1 MDQQIEE
8 IYRNRIN
15 ELSEQPQFRRAVEL
29 VRLAEKKNGVKV
41 RADATLFL
49 AVNVLELAVFPLS
62 ILAQQGDV
70 DGGAFLSEDEVF
82 ARAGR
87 DIDVIVREAE
97 QIRLDRDS
105 EEISASISFT
115 FVKDI
120 CFAVMES
127 VSIRDQTAWA

>member
-105 EEISASISFT
+105 EEISASSVLISAE
-115 FVKDI
+115 K
-120 CFAVMES
+120 
-127 VSIRDQTAWA
+127 

>member
-15 ELSEQPQFRRAVEL
+15 ELSEQRQFRRAVEL
-29 VRLAEKKNGVKV
+29 VRLAAKKNGVKV
-41 RADATLFL
+41 RADAILFL
-49 AVNVLELAVFPLS
+49 AGNVLELAVFPLS

-70 DGGAFLSEDEVF
+70 DGDAFLSEDEVF

-105 EEISASISFT
+105 EEISASSAIE
-115 FVKDI
+115 
-120 CFAVMES
+120 ALGRR
-127 VSIRDQTAWA
+127 IRELSLDDFQIWDD

>member
-41 RADATLFL
+41 RADAALFL
-49 AVNVLELAVFPLS
+49 AGNVLELAVFPLS
-62 ILAQQGDV
+62 IAAQQGGVDV
-70 DGGAFLSEDEVF
+70 DTSLSEDEVF

-97 QIRLDRDS
+97 LIRQDRDS
-105 EEISASISFT
+105 EEISASSAIEALGRRVRELSLDDFQIW
-115 FVKDI
+115 D
-120 CFAVMES
+120 
-127 VSIRDQTAWA
+127 D

>member
-105 EEISASISFT
+105 EEISASSAIE
-115 FVKDI
+115 
-120 CFAVMES
+120 ALGRR
-127 VSIRDQTAWA
+127 IRELSLDDFQIWDD